1 MPKQVS
7 MGAQMKCSFGAA
19 PSALVVP
26 PKNKVFAEGPP
37 AANIL
42 DHVPLVNIQPFG
54 MCSCSGNPAVAAAT
68 AAAMGAMTPMPC
80 VPATA
85 APWSPGAATVTIAKA
100 LALDDVSTCKCNW
113 GGEITFVTAGTVKTM
128 IP

>member
-7 MGAQMKCSFGAA
+7 MGAKMKCSYGAA
-19 PSALVVP
+19 PSELVVL
-26 PKNKVFAEGPP
+26 PKNKVFAEGTP

-42 DHVPLVNIQPFG
+42 DHIPLVNIQPFG
-54 MCSCSGNPAVAAAT
+54 MCSCSGNPVVAAAT

-80 VPATA
+80 TPATS
-85 APWSPGAATVTIAKA
+85 APWSPGAATVTIAKSP
-100 LALDDVSTCKCNW
+100 ALDDVSTCKCNW
-113 GGEITFVTAGTVKTM
+113 GGEITFTTAGTVKTM